1 MPNPRDPQYWRE
13 RAKAARDTAKTFKTR
28 GAIQQML
35 EIANGYDRLAKM
47 AEDLEKIP
55 DKKP

>member
-1 MPNPRDPQYWRE
+1 MPNPRDPQYWRD
-13 RAKAARDTAKTFKTR
+13 RADAARATAKSFKTR
-28 GAIQQML
+28 EAIQQMM
-35 EIANGYDRLAKM
+35 EIADGYERLAKM